1 MIYGTISP
9 SPSKMSIMRRLLP
22 LLTLAS
28 SIYAAETN
36 KYCWGFL
43 NSHPERTE
51 LPQTQAQEIQKG
63 HMEHLGKM
71 AKEGHLISA
80 GPLATPGG
88 ARGLLV
94 FKCDSS
100 KQAAD
105 WAAPDPA
112 VQNKRLAVEMYD
124 WRAIGVWGEP
134 LASKL
139 KADPN
144 YKYQMVQ
151 LPFAVLMVTDKA
163 AAAGRIPPEI
173 GKEHL
178 DYSLELSKQ
187 GKLRSFGP
195 FLNGKGKMG
204 VLIYGAMKLE
214 EAKQLAESDPMVKA
228 GWAKP
233 EVYMWHV
240 ADESVPKP

>member
-1 MIYGTISP
+1 MQ
-9 SPSKMSIMRRLLP
+9 RFLL
-22 LLTLAS
+22 LVLMATVAS
-28 SIYAAETN
+28 AVETH

-43 NSHPERTE
+43 NAHPERTE
-51 LPQTQAQEIQKG
+51 IPEAKAQEIQKG
-63 HMEHLGKM
+63 HMAHLGKM
-71 AKEGHLISA
+71 AGDGNLLSA

-94 FKCDSS
+94 FKCDTSA
-100 KQAAD
+100 QAAD
-105 WAAPDPA
+105 WAKDDPA
-112 VQNKRLAVEMYD
+112 VLNKRLEVEVYD
-124 WRAIGVWGEP
+124 WRATGIWGEP
-134 LASKL
+134 LAGKV

-163 AAAGRIPPEI
+163 AQAGRIPPEV
-173 GKEHL
+173 GQEHL
-178 DYSLELSKQ
+178 NYSLELSKQ

-204 VLIYGAMKLE
+204 IIVYGAMKLE
-214 EAKQLAESDPMVKA
+214 EAKKLAEEDPMVKA

-233 EVYMWHV
+233 EVYMWYV